1 MLNTMKMELEKTAK
15 VSLVGAGPGAKDL
28 ITIRG
33 LKVLNQAD
41 IILYDALIS
50 DDLLSEI
57 RTDIPKIFTGKRCG
71 QHSHSQDEINELI
84 VKYAFEY
91 GHVVRLKGGDPFVFG
106 RANEEIEY
114 VESFGIPVSVVPGI
128 SSAIAVPSS
137 QGIPMTKR
145 GISSSFW
152 VMTAT
157 KRDGT
162 FSQDLQYAAKSSATM
177 VVLMGIRKLNEIVK
191 EVSKYRGSMTPIAII
206 QNGTTQHE
214 KCHVATLD
222 TLNNSIGE
230 VDVTKPGI
238 IVIGDVVADHPS
250 FFEEEVQRIL
260 HHAI

>member
-1 MLNTMKMELEKTAK
+1 MKMELEKTAK

-28 ITIRG
+28 ITIRAM
-33 LKVLNQAD
+33 KVLNQAD
-41 IILYDALIS
+41 IVLYDALIS
-50 DDLLSEI
+50 DELLSEI
-57 RTDIPKIFTGKRCG
+57 RTDIPRVFTGKRCG
-71 QHSHSQDEINELI
+71 KHSHTQDEINELI
-84 VKYAFEY
+84 VRYAFEY

-128 SSAIAVPSS
+128 TSAIAAPSS

-145 GISSSFW
+145 GVSSSFW

-157 KRDGT
+157 KRDGS
-162 FSQDLQYAAKSSATM
+162 FSQDLQFAAKSSTTM
-177 VVLMGIRKLNEIVK
+177 VILMGIRKLKEIVE
-191 EVSKYRGSMTPIAII
+191 EVSKYRGLMTPIAVI
-206 QNGTTQHE
+206 QNGTTTHE
-214 KCHVATLD
+214 KCYVATLN
-222 TLNNSIGE
+222 TLNTISGE
-230 VDVTKPGI
+230 IDITQPGI